1 VQIHL
6 LEYLDQTLRRF
17 PDRTA
22 LSDGCSALTFREVE
36 GRAARLAT
44 ALARL
49 FPETRQPVAVCIP
62 KTPEAVIA
70 FLAVLMTGNAYL
82 PLDPKSPPE
91 RLRVILESIDPAV
104 VITDGSHGDLLAQAG
119 FPGQRILLADGVL
132 PDAPDRPALASR
144 REVLLDTDPA
154 YLITT
159 SGSTGVPKGVAVGH
173 RSIIDYI
180 DWAKDRFSLD
190 ETLVIGNQA
199 PFVFDNSTLDIYLCL
214 ALGAE
219 LVLIPEELF
228 SFPARLMAF
237 VAERGVNFIFWVPSV
252 LIHVAN
258 LGILDAVPV
267 PALRQVFFAGEVMPN
282 RTLNHWRQ
290 RLPQAQFVNLY
301 GPTEITVDCTYFVV
315 DRPFADEEPLPI
327 GFPCRNTGI
336 LLLNEVDQ
344 PCAPGEQGEL
354 CVRGGSLALGYWND
368 PEKTAQAFVQNPLNS
383 HYPERI
389 YRTGDL
395 VRTNPRGEILF
406 LGRKD
411 HQIKHLGYRIELLEI
426 EQRVLAMP
434 GLDNACVV
442 YDHLRREITLFYQS
456 FSPDMAPASIRR
468 HLAVVL
474 PKYMLPTSFHRLD
487 HMPLLPHGKIDRAGL
502 QARLLN
508 PSC

>member
-1 VQIHL
+1 MQIHL
-6 LEYLDQTLRRF
+6 LEYLEETLRRF

-22 LSDGCSALTFREVE
+22 VSDVRSALTFREVE
-36 GRAARLAT
+36 LRAARLAT
-44 ALARL
+44 TLAGQML
-49 FPETRQPVAVCIP
+49 ETRQPVAVCLP
-62 KTPEAVIA
+62 KTTEALVA

-91 RLRVILESIDPAV
+91 RLRVILDSIGPAA
-104 VITDGSHGDLLAQAG
+104 VITDGGHVDLLAQAG
-119 FPGQRILLADGVL
+119 FSGLRILLADDAL
-132 PDAPDRPALASR
+132 PDTPDRSILASR
-144 REVLLDTDPA
+144 REALLDTDPA
-154 YLITT
+154 YIITT
-159 SGSTGVPKGVAVGH
+159 SGSTGVPKGVAIGH

-180 DWAKDRFSLD
+180 DWAKDRFDLD
-190 ETLVIGNQA
+190 ETLVIGSQA

-219 LVLIPEELF
+219 LVLIPEDLF

-237 VAERGVNFIFWVPSV
+237 VAERGVNFVFWVPSV
-252 LIHVAN
+252 LIQVAN

-267 PALRQVFFAGEVMPN
+267 PTLRRVFFAGEVMPN

-290 RLPQAQFVNLY
+290 RLPKAQFVNLY
-301 GPTEITVDCTYFVV
+301 GPTEVTVDCTYFVV
-315 DRPFADEEPLPI
+315 DRPFSDEEPLPI

-336 LLLNEVDQ
+336 LILNDANQ
-344 PCAPGEQGEL
+344 ACAPGEQGEL

-368 PEKTAQAFVQNPLNS
+368 PEKTALAFVQNPLNS

-395 VRTNPRGEILF
+395 VCTNPRGEILF

-426 EQRVLAMP
+426 EQQVLAMS

-442 YDHLRREITLFYQS
+442 YDGNRREITLFYQS
-456 FSPDMAPASIRR
+456 VSPDLTPATIRR
-468 HLAVVL
+468 HLAKTL
-474 PKYMLPTSFHRLD
+474 PKYMLPTGFHRLESL
-487 HMPLLPHGKIDRAGL
+487 PLLPHGKIDRAGL
-502 QARLLN
+502 KARLL
-508 PSC
+508 PS